1 MINNDLTTS
10 KWIELLKNP
19 IIENIPCVLL
29 AGGKSSRFTINNI
42 QINKALMPLKSYPS
56 LLEYQ
61 YTRLLKLFK
70 QVIISTKKSYAL
82 NAPYLLE
89 KESGLF
95 SPLFGIHNAFLT
107 LQTPYIFFIPIDTPL
122 VSFESIKALCG
133 IQNFSVVYAKSPTKE
148 HYLISLWH
156 QSTLNALNYALKTQ
170 NYRLSDLVKNT
181 SSVAIHFNQEE
192 EFLNLNTLKDYELAV
207 QILKKRAN
215 G

>member
-1 MINNDLTTS
+1 M
-10 KWIELLKNP
+10 KNP
-19 IIENIPCVLL
+19 IINDIPCILL
-29 AGGKSSRFTINNI
+29 AGGRSSRFITNNI
-42 QINKALMPLKSYPS
+42 QINKALMHFESYFS
-56 LLEYQ
+56 LLEHQ

-70 QVIISTKKSYAL
+70 KVIISAKKSYEL

-89 KESGLF
+89 KKSDLF
-95 SPLFGIHNAFLT
+95 SPLFGIYNAFLI

-133 IQNFSVVYAKSPTKE
+133 IKNFSVIYAKSPTKE

-156 QSTLNALNYALKTQ
+156 QNTLNALSCALKTQ
-170 NYRLSDLVKNT
+170 NYRISDLVKNT
-181 SSVAIHFNQEE
+181 PSVAINFNQEE

>member
-1 MINNDLTTS
+1 M
-10 KWIELLKNP
+10 KNP
-19 IIENIPCVLL
+19 IINDIPCVLL
-29 AGGKSSRFTINNI
+29 AGGKSSRFITNNI
-42 QINKALMPLKSYPS
+42 QINKALMPFESYSS
-56 LLEYQ
+56 LLEHQ

-70 QVIISTKKSYAL
+70 KVIISAKKSYEL

-89 KESGLF
+89 RKSDLF

-133 IQNFSVVYAKSPTKE
+133 IKNFSVVYTKSPTKE

-156 QSTLNALNYALKTQ
+156 QNNLNALNYALKTQ
-170 NYRLSDLVKNT
+170 NYRLSVLVKNT
-181 SSVAIHFNQEE
+181 YSIAMHFNKEE

-207 QILKKRAN
+207 QILKERTN

>member
-1 MINNDLTTS
+1 M
-10 KWIELLKNP
+10 KNP
-19 IIENIPCVLL
+19 IINDIPCVLL
-29 AGGKSSRFTINNI
+29 AGGKSSRFITNNI
-42 QINKALMPLKSYPS
+42 QINKALMPFESYSS
-56 LLEYQ
+56 LLEHQ

-70 QVIISTKKSYAL
+70 KVIISAKKSYEL

-89 KESGLF
+89 RKSDLF
-95 SPLFGIHNAFLT
+95 SPLFGIHNTFLT

-133 IQNFSVVYAKSPTKE
+133 IKNFSVVYTKSPTKE

-156 QSTLNALNYALKTQ
+156 QNTLNALSYTLKTQ

-181 SSVAIHFNQEE
+181 SSIAMHFNKEE

-207 QILKKRAN
+207 QIVKERAN

>member
-1 MINNDLTTS
+1 M
-10 KWIELLKNP
+10 KNP
-19 IIENIPCVLL
+19 IIDNIPCVLL

-42 QINKALMPLKSYPS
+42 QINKALMPFESYSS

-61 YTRLLKLFK
+61 YSHLLKLFK
-70 QVIISTKKSYAL
+70 QVIISAKKSYEL
-82 NAPYLLE
+82 NAHYLLE
-89 KESGLF
+89 KESDLF

-122 VSFESIKALCG
+122 VSFESIKALCQ
-133 IQNFSVVYAKSPTKE
+133 IQNFSVIYAKSPIKE

-156 QSTLNALNYALKTQ
+156 QSILNALSYALKTQ
-170 NYRLSDLVKNT
+170 NYRLSDLIKNA
-181 SSVAIHFNQEE
+181 SSIAINFNQEE

-207 QILKKRAN
+207 QILKEGSN

>member
-1 MINNDLTTS
+1 M
-10 KWIELLKNP
+10 KNP
-19 IIENIPCVLL
+19 IIDNIPCVLL

-42 QINKALMPLKSYPS
+42 QINKALMPFESYSS

-61 YTRLLKLFK
+61 YSRLLKLFK
-70 QVIISTKKSYAL
+70 QVIISAKKSYEL

-89 KESGLF
+89 KESSLF
-95 SPLFGIHNAFLT
+95 SPLFGIYNAFLT
-107 LQTPYIFFIPIDTPL
+107 LQTPYIFFIAIDTPL
-122 VSFESIKALCG
+122 VSFESIKALCE
-133 IQNFSVVYAKSPTKE
+133 IKNFSVVYAKSPTKE

-170 NYRLSDLVKNT
+170 NYRLSDLIKNT

>member
-1 MINNDLTTS
+1 M
-10 KWIELLKNP
+10 KNP
-19 IIENIPCVLL
+19 IIDNIPCVLL
-29 AGGKSSRFTINNI
+29 AGGKSSRFTINDI
-42 QINKALMPLKSYPS
+42 PINKALMPLKSYPS

-61 YTRLLKLFK
+61 YSRLLKLFK
-70 QVIISTKKSYAL
+70 QVIISAKKSYEL

-107 LQTPYIFFIPIDTPL
+107 LQTPYIFFIAIDTPL

-133 IQNFSVVYAKSPTKE
+133 IQNFSVVYAKSPIKE

-156 QSTLNALNYALKTQ
+156 QSILNALNYALKTQ
-170 NYRLSDLVKNT
+170 NYRLSDLIKNT
-181 SSVAIHFNQEE
+181 SSTAIHFDKEE

-207 QILKKRAN
+207 QILKEGSN

>member
-1 MINNDLTTS
+1 M
-10 KWIELLKNP
+10 KNP
-19 IIENIPCVLL
+19 IIDNIPCVLL

-61 YTRLLKLFK
+61 YSRLLKLFK
-70 QVIISTKKSYAL
+70 QVIISAKKSYEL

-107 LQTPYIFFIPIDTPL
+107 LQTPYIFFIAIDTPL

-133 IQNFSVVYAKSPTKE
+133 VKNFSVVYAKSPTKE

-156 QSTLNALNYALKTQ
+156 QSILNALSYALKTQ

-181 SSVAIHFNQEE
+181 SSVAINFNQEE

>member
-1 MINNDLTTS
+1 
-10 KWIELLKNP
+10 
-19 IIENIPCVLL
+19 
-29 AGGKSSRFTINNI
+29 
-42 QINKALMPLKSYPS
+42 MPLKSYPS

-61 YTRLLKLFK
+61 YSRLLKLFK
-70 QVIISTKKSYAL
+70 QVIISAKKSYEL

-107 LQTPYIFFIPIDTPL
+107 LQTPYIFFIAIDAPL
-122 VSFESIKALCG
+122 VSFESIKTLCG

-156 QSTLNALNYALKTQ
+156 KSTLNALNCALKTQ
-170 NYRLSDLVKNT
+170 NYRLSDLIKNA
-181 SSVAIHFNQEE
+181 SSIAIHFDKEE

-207 QILKKRAN
+207 QILKEGSN

>member
-1 MINNDLTTS
+1 M
-10 KWIELLKNP
+10 KNP
-19 IIENIPCVLL
+19 IIDNIPCVLL
-29 AGGKSSRFTINNI
+29 AGGKSSRFIINGV
-42 QINKALMPLKSYPS
+42 QINKALMPFESYSS

-61 YTRLLKLFK
+61 YMRLLKLFK
-70 QVIISTKKSYAL
+70 KVIISAKKSYDL

-89 KESGLF
+89 KEGGLF

-107 LQTPYIFFIPIDTPL
+107 LQTPYIFFIAIDAPL
-122 VSFESIKALCG
+122 VSFESIKTLCG

-156 QSTLNALNYALKTQ
+156 KSTLNALCYALKTQ

-181 SSVAIHFNQEE
+181 SSVAINFDKEE

-207 QILKKRAN
+207 QILKKRDN

>member
-1 MINNDLTTS
+1 M
-10 KWIELLKNP
+10 KNP
-19 IIENIPCVLL
+19 IINDIPCVLL
-29 AGGKSSRFTINNI
+29 AGGKSSRFITNNI
-42 QINKALMPLKSYPS
+42 QINKALMPFESYSS
-56 LLEYQ
+56 LLEHQ

-70 QVIISTKKSYAL
+70 KVIISAKKSYEL

-89 KESGLF
+89 RESDLF
-95 SPLFGIHNAFLT
+95 SPLFGIYNAFLT

-133 IQNFSVVYAKSPTKE
+133 IKNFSVVYAKSPTKE

-156 QSTLNALNYALKTQ
+156 QNIFNALSHALKTQ

-181 SSVAIHFNQEE
+181 SSIAMHLNKEE

-207 QILKKRAN
+207 QILKERTN

>member
-1 MINNDLTTS
+1 M
-10 KWIELLKNP
+10 KNP
-19 IIENIPCVLL
+19 IIDNIPCVLL
-29 AGGKSSRFTINNI
+29 AGGKSSRFTTNNI
-42 QINKALMPLKSYPS
+42 QTNKALMPLKSHAS

-70 QVIISTKKSYAL
+70 KVIISAKKSYEL

-89 KESGLF
+89 KESDLF

-107 LQTPYIFFIPIDTPL
+107 LKTPYIFFIPIDTPL

-133 IQNFSVVYAKSPTKE
+133 IKKFSVIYAKSPTKE

-156 QSTLNALNYALKTQ
+156 QNIFNALCYALKTQ

-181 SSVAIHFNQEE
+181 SSVAINFNQEE

>member
-1 MINNDLTTS
+1 M
-10 KWIELLKNP
+10 KNP
-19 IIENIPCVLL
+19 IIDNIPCILL
-29 AGGKSSRFTINNI
+29 AGGKSSRFIANNI
-42 QINKALMPLKSYPS
+42 QINKALMPFESYSS

-61 YTRLLKLFK
+61 YTRFLKLFK
-70 QVIISTKKSYAL
+70 KVIISAKKSYEL

-89 KESGLF
+89 RESDLF
-95 SPLFGIHNAFLT
+95 SPLFGIYNAFLT

-133 IQNFSVVYAKSPTKE
+133 IKNFSVVYAKSPTKE

-156 QSTLNALNYALKTQ
+156 QNNLNALSYALKTQ
-170 NYRLSDLVKNT
+170 NYRLSDLMKNT
-181 SSVAIHFNQEE
+181 SSTAMNFDKEE

-207 QILKKRAN
+207 QILKERVN

>member
-1 MINNDLTTS
+1 M
-10 KWIELLKNP
+10 KNP
-19 IIENIPCVLL
+19 IIDNIPCVLL
-29 AGGKSSRFTINNI
+29 AGGKSSRFITNNI
-42 QINKALMPLKSYPS
+42 QTNKALMPFESYFS

-70 QVIISTKKSYAL
+70 KVIISAKKSYEL

-89 KESGLF
+89 RESDLF
-95 SPLFGIHNAFLT
+95 SPLFGIYNAFLT

-133 IQNFSVVYAKSPTKE
+133 IKNFSVVYAKSPTKE

-156 QSTLNALNYALKTQ
+156 QNNLNTLSYALKTQ

-181 SSVAIHFNQEE
+181 SSIAMHFNKEE

-207 QILKKRAN
+207 QILKERTN

>member
-1 MINNDLTTS
+1 MKNHIIND
-10 KWIELLKNP
+10 
-19 IIENIPCVLL
+19 IPCVLL
-29 AGGKSSRFTINNI
+29 AGGKSSRFITNNI
-42 QINKALMPLKSYPS
+42 QINKALIPFESYSS

-61 YTRLLKLFK
+61 YTHLLKLFK
-70 QVIISTKKSYAL
+70 KVIISTKKSYEL

-89 KESGLF
+89 RESDLF
-95 SPLFGIHNAFLT
+95 SPLFGIYNAFLT

-133 IQNFSVVYAKSPTKE
+133 VKNFSVVYTKSPTKE

-156 QSTLNALNYALKTQ
+156 QNTLNALSYALKTQ

-181 SSVAIHFNQEE
+181 SSIAMHLDKEE
-192 EFLNLNTLKDYELAV
+192 ELLNLNTLKDYELAV
-207 QILKKRAN
+207 QILKERTN

>member
-1 MINNDLTTS
+1 
-10 KWIELLKNP
+10 
-19 IIENIPCVLL
+19 
-29 AGGKSSRFTINNI
+29 
-42 QINKALMPLKSYPS
+42 MPFESHAS

-70 QVIISTKKSYAL
+70 KVIISAKKSYKL

-89 KESGLF
+89 RESDLF

-107 LQTPYIFFIPIDTPL
+107 LQTPYIFFIPIDMPL

-133 IQNFSVVYAKSPTKE
+133 IKNFSVVCAKSPAKE

-156 QSTLNALNYALKTQ
+156 QNNLNALSYALKTQ

-181 SSVAIHFNQEE
+181 SSVAMHFNKEE

-207 QILKKRAN
+207 HILKERTN

>member
-1 MINNDLTTS
+1 M
-10 KWIELLKNP
+10 KNP
-19 IIENIPCVLL
+19 IIDNIPCVLL
-29 AGGKSSRFTINNI
+29 AGGKSSRFIINNV
-42 QINKALMPLKSYPS
+42 QINKALMPLKSYSS

-61 YTRLLKLFK
+61 YSRLLKLFK
-70 QVIISTKKSYAL
+70 QVIISAKKSYEL

-89 KESGLF
+89 RESGLF

-133 IQNFSVVYAKSPTKE
+133 IKNFSVVYAKSPAKE

-156 QSTLNALNYALKTQ
+156 QSILNALSYALKTQ
-170 NYRLSDLVKNT
+170 NYRLSNLIKNV
-181 SSVAIHFNQEE
+181 SSTAIHFDQEE

-207 QILKKRAN
+207 QILKEKSN

>member
-1 MINNDLTTS
+1 M
-10 KWIELLKNP
+10 KNP
-19 IIENIPCVLL
+19 IINDIPCVLL
-29 AGGKSSRFTINNI
+29 AGGKSSRFIINNI
-42 QINKALMPLKSYPS
+42 QTNKALMPFESYAS

-70 QVIISTKKSYAL
+70 KVIISAKKSLKL

-89 KESGLF
+89 KESDLF

-107 LQTPYIFFIPIDTPL
+107 LKTPYIFFIPIDAPL
-122 VSFESIKALCG
+122 MSLESIKALCG
-133 IQNFSVVYAKSPTKE
+133 IKNFSVVYVKSPAKE

-156 QSTLNALNYALKTQ
+156 QNTLNALSYALKTQ

-181 SSVAIHFNQEE
+181 SSVAMHFNKEE

-207 QILKKRAN
+207 QILKERTN

>member
-1 MINNDLTTS
+1 M
-10 KWIELLKNP
+10 KNP
-19 IIENIPCVLL
+19 IINDIPCVLL
-29 AGGKSSRFTINNI
+29 VGGKSSRFITNNI
-42 QINKALMPLKSYPS
+42 QINKALMPFESYSS

-61 YTRLLKLFK
+61 YTHFLKLFK
-70 QVIISTKKSYAL
+70 RVIISAKKSYEL

-89 KESGLF
+89 RESDLF
-95 SPLFGIHNAFLT
+95 SPLFGIYNAFLT

-133 IQNFSVVYAKSPTKE
+133 IKNFSVVYVKSPAKE

-156 QSTLNALNYALKTQ
+156 QNNLNALSHALKTQ

-181 SSVAIHFNQEE
+181 SSIAMHFNKEE

-207 QILKKRAN
+207 QILKERTN

>member
-1 MINNDLTTS
+1 MKT
-10 KWIELLKNP
+10 P
-19 IIENIPCVLL
+19 IIDNIPCILL
-29 AGGKSSRFTINNI
+29 AGGKSSRFIINGV
-42 QINKALMPLKSYPS
+42 QINKALAPLKSYSS

-61 YTRLLKLFK
+61 YSRLLKLFK
-70 QVIISTKKSYAL
+70 KVIISAKKSYEL

-89 KESGLF
+89 RESDLF

-133 IQNFSVVYAKSPTKE
+133 IKNFSVIYAKSPTKE

-156 QSTLNALNYALKTQ
+156 QNSLNALFYALKTQ

-181 SSVAIHFNQEE
+181 PSVAIHFNQEE

-207 QILKKRAN
+207 QILKERSN

>member
-1 MINNDLTTS
+1 MD
-10 KWIELLKNP
+10 LLKNP
-19 IIENIPCVLL
+19 IINDIPCVLL
-29 AGGKSSRFTINNI
+29 AGGKSSRFITNNI
-42 QINKALMPLKSYPS
+42 QTNKALMPFESYFS
-56 LLEYQ
+56 LLEHQ
-61 YTRLLKLFK
+61 YMRLLKLFK
-70 QVIISTKKSYAL
+70 KVIISTKKSYEL

-89 KESGLF
+89 RESDLF
-95 SPLFGIHNAFLT
+95 SPLFGIYNAFLT

-133 IQNFSVVYAKSPTKE
+133 IKNFSVVYAKSPTKE

-156 QSTLNALNYALKTQ
+156 QNTLNALSYALKTQ

-181 SSVAIHFNQEE
+181 SSIAMYLDKEE

-207 QILKKRAN
+207 QILKERAN

>member
-1 MINNDLTTS
+1 
-10 KWIELLKNP
+10 
-19 IIENIPCVLL
+19 
-29 AGGKSSRFTINNI
+29 
-42 QINKALMPLKSYPS
+42 MPFESYFS
-56 LLEYQ
+56 LLEHQ
-61 YTRLLKLFK
+61 YTRFLKLFK
-70 QVIISTKKSYAL
+70 KVIISTKKSYEL

-89 KESGLF
+89 RESDLF
-95 SPLFGIHNAFLT
+95 SPLFGIYNAFLT

-133 IQNFSVVYAKSPTKE
+133 IKNFSVVYAKSPTKE

-156 QSTLNALNYALKTQ
+156 QNTLNALSHALKTQ

-181 SSVAIHFNQEE
+181 SSIAMHFNKEE

-207 QILKKRAN
+207 QILKERTN

>member
-1 MINNDLTTS
+1 INNV
-10 KWIELLKNP
+10 P
-19 IIENIPCVLL
+19 
-29 AGGKSSRFTINNI
+29 
-42 QINKALMPLKSYPS
+42 INKALMPLKSYPS

-61 YTRLLKLFK
+61 YTRLLKFFK
-70 QVIISTKKSYAL
+70 QVIISAKKSYEL

-95 SPLFGIHNAFLT
+95 SPLFGIHNAFLA
-107 LQTPYIFFIPIDTPL
+107 LQTPYIFFIAIDTPL

-170 NYRLSDLVKNT
+170 NYRLSDLIKNA
-181 SSVAIHFNQEE
+181 SSTAIHFDKEE

-207 QILKKRAN
+207 QILKEGSN

>member
-1 MINNDLTTS
+1 M
-10 KWIELLKNP
+10 KNP
-19 IIENIPCVLL
+19 IIDNIACVLL
-29 AGGKSSRFTINNI
+29 AGGKSSRFITNNI
-42 QINKALMPLKSYPS
+42 QINKALMPFESYSS

-61 YTRLLKLFK
+61 YMRLLKLFK
-70 QVIISTKKSYAL
+70 KVIISAKKSYEL

-89 KESGLF
+89 RESDLF
-95 SPLFGIHNAFLT
+95 LPLFGIYNAFLT

-133 IQNFSVVYAKSPTKE
+133 IKNFSVVYAKSPTKE

-156 QSTLNALNYALKTQ
+156 QNILNNLSYALKTQ
-170 NYRLSDLVKNT
+170 NYRLSGLVKNT
-181 SSVAIHFNQEE
+181 SSIAMHLDKEE

-207 QILKKRAN
+207 QILKERTN

>member
-1 MINNDLTTS
+1 
-10 KWIELLKNP
+10 
-19 IIENIPCVLL
+19 
-29 AGGKSSRFTINNI
+29 
-42 QINKALMPLKSYPS
+42 MPFESHSS

-61 YTRLLKLFK
+61 YTCLLKLFK
-70 QVIISTKKSYAL
+70 KVIISAKKSYEL

-89 KESGLF
+89 RESDLF
-95 SPLFGIHNAFLT
+95 SPLFGIYNAFLT

-133 IQNFSVVYAKSPTKE
+133 IKNFSVVYAKSPTKE

-156 QSTLNALNYALKTQ
+156 QNTLNALSYALKTQ

-181 SSVAIHFNQEE
+181 SSIAMHFNKEE

-207 QILKKRAN
+207 QILKERTN

>member
-1 MINNDLTTS
+1 
-10 KWIELLKNP
+10 
-19 IIENIPCVLL
+19 
-29 AGGKSSRFTINNI
+29 
-42 QINKALMPLKSYPS
+42 MPFESHAS

-61 YTRLLKLFK
+61 YMRLLKLFK
-70 QVIISTKKSYAL
+70 KVIISAKKSYEL

-89 KESGLF
+89 RDSDLF
-95 SPLFGIHNAFLT
+95 SPLFGIYNAFLT

-133 IQNFSVVYAKSPTKE
+133 IKNFSVVYAKSPTKE

-156 QSTLNALNYALKTQ
+156 QNTLNALSYALKTQ

-181 SSVAIHFNQEE
+181 SSVAMHFNKEE

-207 QILKKRAN
+207 QILKEKTN

>member
-1 MINNDLTTS
+1 M
-10 KWIELLKNP
+10 KNP
-19 IIENIPCVLL
+19 IIDNIPCVLL
-29 AGGKSSRFTINNI
+29 VGGKSSRFITNNI
-42 QINKALMPLKSYPS
+42 QINKALMPFESHSS

-61 YTRLLKLFK
+61 YMCLLKLFK
-70 QVIISTKKSYAL
+70 KVIISAKKSYEL

-89 KESGLF
+89 KKSDLF
-95 SPLFGIHNAFLT
+95 SPLFGIYNAFLT

-133 IQNFSVVYAKSPTKE
+133 IKNFSVIYAKSPTKE

-156 QSTLNALNYALKTQ
+156 QNTLNALNYALKTQ

-181 SSVAIHFNQEE
+181 SSIAMHFNKEE

-207 QILKKRAN
+207 QILKERTN

>member
-1 MINNDLTTS
+1 M
-10 KWIELLKNP
+10 KNP
-19 IIENIPCVLL
+19 IISNIPCVLL
-29 AGGKSSRFTINNI
+29 AGGKSSRFIINGA
-42 QINKALMPLKSYPS
+42 QSNKALMPFESYSS

-70 QVIISTKKSYAL
+70 QVIISAKKSYTL

-89 KESGLF
+89 KESDLF
-95 SPLFGIHNAFLT
+95 SPLVGIYNAFLT
-107 LQTPYIFFIPIDTPL
+107 LQTPYIFFIAIDTPL

-133 IQNFSVVYAKSPTKE
+133 VQNFSVVYAKDPTKE

-156 QSTLNALNYALKTQ
+156 QSILKALFYALQTH
-170 NYRLSDLVKNT
+170 NYRLSDLVKNA
-181 SSVAIHFNQEE
+181 SSIAINFDKKE

-207 QILKKRAN
+207 QILKKGIN

>member
-1 MINNDLTTS
+1 M
-10 KWIELLKNP
+10 KNP
-19 IIENIPCVLL
+19 IIDNIACVLL
-29 AGGKSSRFTINNI
+29 AGGKSSRFIANNI
-42 QINKALMPLKSYPS
+42 QINKALMPFESHSS

-70 QVIISTKKSYAL
+70 KVIISAKKSYEL

-89 KESGLF
+89 RESDLF
-95 SPLFGIHNAFLT
+95 SPLFGIYNAFLT

-133 IQNFSVVYAKSPTKE
+133 IKNFSVVYAKSPTKE

-156 QSTLNALNYALKTQ
+156 QNILNALSYALKTQ

-181 SSVAIHFNQEE
+181 SSIAMNCDKEE
-192 EFLNLNTLKDYELAV
+192 EFLNLNTLKDYELAI
-207 QILKKRAN
+207 QILKERTN

>member
-1 MINNDLTTS
+1 M
-10 KWIELLKNP
+10 KNP
-19 IIENIPCVLL
+19 IINDIPCVLL
-29 AGGKSSRFTINNI
+29 AGGKSSRFITNNI
-42 QINKALMPLKSYPS
+42 QINKALMPFESYFS
-56 LLEYQ
+56 LLEHQ

-70 QVIISTKKSYAL
+70 KVIISAKKSYEL

-89 KESGLF
+89 RESDLF
-95 SPLFGIHNAFLT
+95 SPLFGIYNAFLT

-133 IQNFSVVYAKSPTKE
+133 IKNFSVVYAKSPTKE
-148 HYLISLWH
+148 HYLISLCH
-156 QSTLNALNYALKTQ
+156 QNTLNALSHALKTQ

-181 SSVAIHFNQEE
+181 SSIAMHFNKEE

-207 QILKKRAN
+207 HILKERTN

>member
-1 MINNDLTTS
+1 M
-10 KWIELLKNP
+10 KNP
-19 IIENIPCVLL
+19 IIDNIPCVLL

-61 YTRLLKLFK
+61 YSRLLKLFK
-70 QVIISTKKSYAL
+70 QVIISAKKSYEL

-89 KESGLF
+89 KESDLF
-95 SPLFGIHNAFLT
+95 SPLVGIHNAFLT
-107 LQTPYIFFIPIDTPL
+107 LQTPYIFFIAIDAPL
-122 VSFESIKALCG
+122 VSFESIKTLCG

-156 QSTLNALNYALKTQ
+156 QSTLNSLSYALKTQ
-170 NYRLSDLVKNT
+170 NYRLSNLIKNA
-181 SSVAIHFNQEE
+181 SSTAIHFDKEE

-207 QILKKRAN
+207 QILKEGSN

>member
-1 MINNDLTTS
+1 M
-10 KWIELLKNP
+10 KNP
-19 IIENIPCVLL
+19 IIDNIPCVLL
-29 AGGKSSRFTINNI
+29 AGGKSSRFITNNI
-42 QINKALMPLKSYPS
+42 QTNKALMPFESYSS

-61 YTRLLKLFK
+61 YMRLLKLFK
-70 QVIISTKKSYAL
+70 KVIISAKKSYEL

-89 KESGLF
+89 KESDLF

-133 IQNFSVVYAKSPTKE
+133 IKNFSVIYAKSPTKE

-156 QSTLNALNYALKTQ
+156 QNILNALFYALKTQ
-170 NYRLSDLVKNT
+170 NYRLSALVKNT
-181 SSVAIHFNQEE
+181 PSVAINFDKEE

-207 QILKKRAN
+207 QILKERAN

>member
-1 MINNDLTTS
+1 
-10 KWIELLKNP
+10 
-19 IIENIPCVLL
+19 
-29 AGGKSSRFTINNI
+29 
-42 QINKALMPLKSYPS
+42 MPFESYSS

-70 QVIISTKKSYAL
+70 KVIISAKKSYEL

-89 KESGLF
+89 RESDLF
-95 SPLFGIHNAFLT
+95 SPLFGIYNAFLT

-133 IQNFSVVYAKSPTKE
+133 IKNFSVVYAKSPTKE

-156 QSTLNALNYALKTQ
+156 QNNLNALSYALKTQ
-170 NYRLSDLVKNT
+170 NYRISDLVKNT
-181 SSVAIHFNQEE
+181 SFIAMHLDKE
-192 EFLNLNTLKDYELAV
+192 EFLNLNTLKDYELV
-207 QILKKRAN
+207 VHILKERIN

>member
-1 MINNDLTTS
+1 M
-10 KWIELLKNP
+10 KNP
-19 IIENIPCVLL
+19 IIDNIPCVLL
-29 AGGKSSRFTINNI
+29 AGGKSSRFIINNI
-42 QINKALMPLKSYPS
+42 QTNKALMPFESYSS

-70 QVIISTKKSYAL
+70 KVIISAKKLYEL

-89 KESGLF
+89 KESDLF
-95 SPLFGIHNAFLT
+95 SPLFGIYNAFLT
-107 LQTPYIFFIPIDTPL
+107 LQTPYIFFIAIDAPL
-122 VSFESIKALCG
+122 VSLESIKTLCG

-156 QSTLNALNYALKTQ
+156 QSILNALSYALKTQ

-181 SSVAIHFNQEE
+181 SSIAIHFNQEE

>member
-1 MINNDLTTS
+1 M
-10 KWIELLKNP
+10 KNP
-19 IIENIPCVLL
+19 NIDNIPCVLL
-29 AGGKSSRFTINNI
+29 AGGKSSRFIINNI
-42 QINKALMPLKSYPS
+42 QINKALIPFESYFS
-56 LLEYQ
+56 LLEHQ

-70 QVIISTKKSYAL
+70 KVIISAKKSYEL

-89 KESGLF
+89 KESDLF
-95 SPLFGIHNAFLT
+95 SPLFGIYNAFLT

-133 IQNFSVVYAKSPTKE
+133 IKNFSVVYAKSPTKE
-148 HYLISLWH
+148 YYLISLWH
-156 QSTLNALNYALKTQ
+156 QNNLNALSHALKTQ

-181 SSVAIHFNQEE
+181 SSIAMHFNKEE

-207 QILKKRAN
+207 QILKERTN

>member
-1 MINNDLTTS
+1 M
-10 KWIELLKNP
+10 KNP
-19 IIENIPCVLL
+19 IIDNIPCVLL
-29 AGGKSSRFTINNI
+29 AGGKSSRFITNNI
-42 QINKALMPLKSYPS
+42 QTNKALAPLKSYSS

-61 YTRLLKLFK
+61 YSRLLKLFK
-70 QVIISTKKSYAL
+70 QVIISAKKSYDL

-89 KESGLF
+89 RESDLF

-133 IQNFSVVYAKSPTKE
+133 IKNFSVIYAKSPTKE

-156 QSTLNALNYALKTQ
+156 QNSLNALSCALKTQ
-170 NYRLSDLVKNT
+170 NYRLSDLVKNI

-207 QILKKRAN
+207 QILKEGAN

>member
-1 MINNDLTTS
+1 M
-10 KWIELLKNP
+10 KNP
-19 IIENIPCVLL
+19 IINDIPCVLL
-29 AGGKSSRFTINNI
+29 AGGKSSRFITNNI
-42 QINKALMPLKSYPS
+42 QINKALMPFESYSS

-61 YTRLLKLFK
+61 YTHLLKLFK
-70 QVIISTKKSYAL
+70 KVIINAKKSYEL

-89 KESGLF
+89 KKSDLF
-95 SPLFGIHNAFLT
+95 SPIFGIYNAFLI

-133 IQNFSVVYAKSPTKE
+133 IKNFSVVYAKSPTKE

-156 QSTLNALNYALKTQ
+156 QNTLNAISYALKTQ

-181 SSVAIHFNQEE
+181 SSIAMHLDKEE

-207 QILKKRAN
+207 QILKERTN

>member
-1 MINNDLTTS
+1 M
-10 KWIELLKNP
+10 KNP
-19 IIENIPCVLL
+19 IIDNIPCVVL
-29 AGGKSSRFTINNI
+29 AGGKSSRFIINNI
-42 QINKALMPLKSYPS
+42 QINKALMPLKSYSS

-61 YTRLLKLFK
+61 YSRLLKLFK
-70 QVIISTKKSYAL
+70 QVIISTKKSYEL

-89 KESGLF
+89 RESDLF
-95 SPLFGIHNAFLT
+95 SPLVGIYNAFLT

-133 IQNFSVVYAKSPTKE
+133 IKNFSVVYAKSPAKE

-156 QSTLNALNYALKTQ
+156 QSILNALNYALKTQ
-170 NYRLSDLVKNT
+170 NYRLSNLIKNA
-181 SSVAIHFNQEE
+181 SSTAIHFNQEE

-207 QILKKRAN
+207 QILKEKSN

>member
-1 MINNDLTTS
+1 M
-10 KWIELLKNP
+10 KNP
-19 IIENIPCVLL
+19 IIDNIPCVLL
-29 AGGKSSRFTINNI
+29 ARGKSSRFIANNI
-42 QINKALMPLKSYPS
+42 QINKALVPFESHSS

-70 QVIISTKKSYAL
+70 KVIISAKKSYEL

-89 KESGLF
+89 RESDLF
-95 SPLFGIHNAFLT
+95 SPLFGIYNAFLT

-133 IQNFSVVYAKSPTKE
+133 IKNFSVIYAKSPTKE

-156 QSTLNALNYALKTQ
+156 QNSLNTLSYALKTQ

-181 SSVAIHFNQEE
+181 SSIAMHFNKEE

-207 QILKKRAN
+207 HILKERTN